1 MMQGYLPDRQFMEF
15 TMHELGLA
23 MNVREIVEEAA
34 KENGAARIREVN
46 IVVGEFSSVAID
58 ALEFAMEVA
67 KRDSMLEDAKINI
80 KSTKTILL
88 CSECGK
94 ETVMADFIFKCNS
107 CGSGAVRVIA
117 GDRMY
122 VDSIDVE

>member
-1 MMQGYLPDRQFMEF
+1 
-15 TMHELGLA
+15 MHELGLA

>member
-1 MMQGYLPDRQFMEF
+1 MEF

-23 MNVREIVEEAA
+23 MNVREIVEGAA
-34 KENGAARIREVN
+34 RENGAATIKEVN

-58 ALEFAMEVA
+58 ALEFAMDVV
-67 KRDSMLEDAKINI
+67 KRDSMFQDAKINI

-94 ETVMADFIFKCNS
+94 ETIMEDFVFKCGS
-107 CGSGAVRVIA
+107 CGGSSVKIIS

-122 VDSIDVE
+122 VDSIDIG

>member
-1 MMQGYLPDRQFMEF
+1 MEF

-23 MNVREIVEEAA
+23 MNVREIVEGAA
-34 KENGAARIREVN
+34 KENGATKIKEVN

-67 KRDSMLEDAKINI
+67 KKDSMFEDAKINI

-88 CSECGK
+88 CSDCGK
-94 ETVMADFIFKCNS
+94 ESVMADFIFKCNS
-107 CGSGAVRVIA
+107 CGSGAVKVIS

-122 VDSIDVE
+122 VDSIDIES

>member
-1 MMQGYLPDRQFMEF
+1 MEF

-23 MNVREIVEEAA
+23 MNVKEIVEGAA
-34 KENGAARIREVN
+34 KDNGAAKIKEIN
-46 IVVGEFSSVAID
+46 IVVGEFSSVAIE
-58 ALEFAMEVA
+58 ALEFAMEVV
-67 KRDSMLEDAKINI
+67 KKDSLFHDAKINI

-94 ETVMADFIFKCNS
+94 ETVMKDFIFKCNS
-107 CGSGAVRVIA
+107 CGSGAVRIIA

-122 VDSIDVE
+122 VDSIDIE

>member
-1 MMQGYLPDRQFMEF
+1 MTREYLPGRQFTEF

-23 MNVREIVEEAA
+23 MNVREIVEGAA
-34 KENGAARIREVN
+34 RENGAATIKEVN

-58 ALEFAMEVA
+58 ALEFAMDVV
-67 KRDSMLEDAKINI
+67 KRDSMFQDAKINI

-88 CSECGK
+88 CSECGQ
-94 ETVMADFIFKCNS
+94 ETIMEDFIFKCSS
-107 CGSGAVRVIA
+107 CGGSAVRIIS

-122 VDSIDVE
+122 VDSIDIE

>member
-1 MMQGYLPDRQFMEF
+1 MEF
-15 TMHELGLA
+15 TMHEIGLA
-23 MNVREIVEEAA
+23 MSVKDIVEGAA
-34 KENGAARIREVN
+34 KENGAVKIKEVN

-58 ALEFAMEVA
+58 ALEFAMEVV
-67 KRDSMLEDAKINI
+67 KKDSMFEDAKINI

-94 ETVMADFIFKCNS
+94 ETAMEDFIFKCNS
-107 CGSGAVRVIA
+107 CGGASVKIIA

-122 VDSIDVE
+122 VDSIDVD

>member
-1 MMQGYLPDRQFMEF
+1 MEF

-23 MNVREIVEEAA
+23 MNVREIVEGAA
-34 KENGAARIREVN
+34 KENGAVKIKEVN

-58 ALEFAMEVA
+58 ALEFAMEVV
-67 KRDSMLEDAKINI
+67 KKDSLLQDAKINI
-80 KSTKTILL
+80 KSTETILL

-94 ETVMADFIFKCNS
+94 ETVMKDFIFRCNS
-107 CGSGAVRVIA
+107 CSSGAVSIVA

-122 VDSIDVE
+122 VDSIDIE

>member
-1 MMQGYLPDRQFMEF
+1 MEF

-46 IVVGEFSSVAID
+46 IIVGEFSSVAIE
-58 ALEFAMEVA
+58 ALEFAMDVV
-67 KRDSMLEDAKINI
+67 KKDSMLQDAKINI

-94 ETVMADFIFKCNS
+94 ESIMEDYIFKCNS
-107 CGSGAVRVIA
+107 CGGSSVRVIS

>member
-1 MMQGYLPDRQFMEF
+1 MEF

-23 MNVREIVEEAA
+23 MNVREIVEGAA
-34 KENGAARIREVN
+34 KENGAARIKEVN
-46 IVVGEFSSVAID
+46 IVVGEFSSVAVD
-58 ALEFAMEVA
+58 ALEFAMEVV
-67 KRDSMLEDAKINI
+67 KKDSMFEDAKINI

-94 ETVMADFIFKCNS
+94 ESAMADFIFKCNL
-107 CGSGAVRVIA
+107 CGSSSVRMIA

-122 VDSIDVE
+122 VDSIDIE